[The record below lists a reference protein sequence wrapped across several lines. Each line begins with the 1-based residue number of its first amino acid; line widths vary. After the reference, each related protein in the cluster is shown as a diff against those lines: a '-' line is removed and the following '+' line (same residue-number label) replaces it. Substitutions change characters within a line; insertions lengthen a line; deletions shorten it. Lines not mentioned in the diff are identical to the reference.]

1 MKFQFFAVTATLAAL
16 AITGCASK
24 TASRPTPH
32 FEFDQQAPI
41 MLDATEILFQNH
53 YVPAQDI
60 NSVELD
66 FPKTL
71 SQSIGHWVNS
81 RLVAKGDMGG
91 TVTVTINEAS
101 VTKNDLPTTKGVE
114 GWFTIDQSEK
124 YTAKI
129 AVTIEAVGIPA
140 GNQSGQ
146 INAQRSVT
154 VAENASLAQR
164 ENAWVKLTQAIMQD
178 FDASAQRF
186 FYNNMTGAVIQQY

>member
-1 MKFQFFAVTATLAAL
+1 MKLHFLAVMLAATLAVSA
-16 AITGCASK
+16 CASK
-24 TASRPTPH
+24 APTRPTPH
-32 FEFDQQAPI
+32 FSFDQQAPI
-41 MLDATEILFQNH
+41 NLDAAEVLFQNN
-53 YVPAQDI
+53 YVPAQDP

-91 TVTVTINEAS
+91 TVTVTINEAG
-101 VTKNDLPTTKGVE
+101 VTKSDLPITKGVE
-114 GWFTIDQSEK
+114 GWFTVDQSEK

-129 AVTIEAVGIPA
+129 AVTIEALGIPA

-146 INAQRSVT
+146 ISAQRSVT
-154 VAENASLAQR
+154 VPENASLAQR
-164 ENAWVKLTQAIMQD
+164 ENAWVKLTQAIMED
-178 FDASAQRF
+178 FNGSAERF